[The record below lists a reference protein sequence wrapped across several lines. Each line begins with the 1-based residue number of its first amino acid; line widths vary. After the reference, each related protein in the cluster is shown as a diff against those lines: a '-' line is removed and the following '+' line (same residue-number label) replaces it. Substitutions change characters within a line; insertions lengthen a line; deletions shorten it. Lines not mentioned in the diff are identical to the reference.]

1 MNMNIQS
8 LMQQAQK
15 MQKKMLEVEEAF
27 KEERFTAEA
36 GGGAVKATVGGD
48 MTLRGVVIGDE
59 LMKSGDREMVQDLVM
74 VAVNS
79 AFDAARRE
87 KEARL
92 SKLMGKAGAG
102 MPGMF

>member
-1 MNMNIQS
+1 MNIQN

-27 KEERFTAEA
+27 KGERFTAEA

-48 MTLRGVVIGDE
+48 MTLSGMVIGDE
-59 LMKSGDREMVQDLVM
+59 LMKSGDREMVQDLVLI
-74 VAVNS
+74 AVNS
-79 AFDAARRE
+79 ALDAARRE

>member
-15 MQKKMLEVEEAF
+15 MQKKMLEVEEGF
-27 KEERFTAEA
+27 KQERFTAEA

-48 MTLRGVVIGDE
+48 MTVKDIAIGDE
-59 LMKSGDREMVQDLVM
+59 LMKSGDREMAQDLVL
-74 VAVNS
+74 VAVNG
-79 AFDAARRE
+79 ALDAARRE